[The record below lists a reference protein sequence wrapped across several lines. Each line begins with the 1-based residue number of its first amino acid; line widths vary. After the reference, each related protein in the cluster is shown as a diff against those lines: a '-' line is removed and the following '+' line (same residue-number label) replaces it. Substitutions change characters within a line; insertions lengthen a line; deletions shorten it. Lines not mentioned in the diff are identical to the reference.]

1 MKKKM
6 PQYIRS
12 VCLIILL
19 TSVFF
24 PLFCIL
30 FSHYSIFSPI
40 CSVWANEKI
49 TINKTDFAP
58 EAGVMLC
65 TDKGDV
71 LYSQNHNK
79 GFVPAST
86 IKVLTSLV
94 ALHYLGED
102 YRFQTHFFI
111 ESSNIE
117 MSTEPNTL
125 KESANIKKI
134 KRDDKSGSGLS
145 SDYSNIN
152 LKVKGYGDPLFT
164 SAIIHDA
171 CRQVSS
177 TLKSMNIFAINDII
191 VDSSFFAPNIKVDG
205 TSNTNNPYDAF
216 VGALSANFNT
226 VAFRYDKTKKSY
238 VSDDPEIPLFPFVA
252 ERVKSASFY
261 EDRVILSEKES
272 KVYAGILIKYFL
284 QKEGFTIKGE
294 VKTGVATDKDKLI
307 YKFISPYNM
316 DEIIRKL
323 LKYSSNFMA
332 NQLFLSAGAK
342 AYSPPAT
349 IDKGIAAMRD
359 YTNKIV
365 GISLVGKTKS
375 VNSKPHNLELTDSNI
390 VFAEGSGL
398 SRKNRISPQDM
409 IKILRKFTKHYEL
422 MKSETMSDGVI
433 EYYKT
438 GTLNG
443 VKTRCGYFITL
454 HGLYP
459 FVVMVNEYGVGYDK
473 MIPVLSK
480 MVSAYENKN
489 Y

>member
-1 MKKKM
+1 MKKKL
-6 PQYIRS
+6 PRYIWS
-12 VCLIILL
+12 LCLIIPL

-40 CSVWANEKI
+40 FSAWANEKI
-49 TINKTDFAP
+49 TISKTDFAP
-58 EAGVMLC
+58 EAGVILC

-71 LYSQNHNK
+71 LYSQNPNK

-111 ESSNIE
+111 ESSN
-117 MSTEPNTL
+117 TL
-125 KESANIKKI
+125 KESSNINKT
-134 KRDDKSGSGLS
+134 KRDDKSASGLS

-171 CRQVSS
+171 CRKVSS

-226 VAFRYDKTKKSY
+226 VAFKYDKTKKAY
-238 VSDDPEIPLFPFVA
+238 VSDDPEIPLFPFIA

-261 EDRVILSEKES
+261 EDRVVLSEKES

-294 VKTGVATDKDKLI
+294 VKTGIATDKDKLI
-307 YKFISPYNM
+307 YKFTSPYNM
-316 DEIIRKL
+316 DEVIRKL

-332 NQLFLSAGAK
+332 NQLFLSASAK

-359 YTNKIV
+359 YANKIV

-375 VNSKPHNLELTDSNI
+375 VNSKHHSLQPTDSNI

-422 MKSETMSDGVI
+422 MKNETMSDGVI

-443 VKTRCGYFITL
+443 VKTRCGYFVTL

-459 FVVMVNEYGVGYDK
+459 FVVMVNEYGIGYDK
-473 MIPVLSK
+473 MLPVLSK
-480 MVSAYENKN
+480 MVSVYESKN